1 MAAPPGAGPSASSCY
16 NCFFHCQRG
25 FSLTWLVI
33 IPSVLFLIAGSAL
46 AYVVGAAAVLA
57 FISVDKIRYLA
68 ILPQR
73 IFSQLDVFAMMAMV
87 LFIMTGEVMNRT
99 GVTRYLIDF
108 SMSIVGRLKGGLGH
122 VNIMTS
128 IFFAGVSG
136 SAVADAAALS
146 NTLVPAMREQGYP
159 NRYAG
164 AVTAASSVI
173 GPIIPPSIIL
183 IFYGAWMQVSIGGLF
198 AAGIVPGLVLGGA
211 LLLTNGVLAHRHDHP
226 GGRGSDV
233 PAFLPSLVKSA
244 PALALPVIILGGIVF
259 GIATPTEAAAVAVA
273 AALAA
278 GFFYGGVSMPVLWK
292 CLERSA
298 ILTGSIFMVMT
309 AAACAAY
316 VGSLEQWPQAIARMA
331 TESGLTGIYFLL
343 LINLVFL
350 IAGMFMDVPMA
361 LALLVPLFGPAA
373 VAQGIDPIHLGI
385 ILCLNLTMGLIT
397 PPLGGCLIVVSAISG
412 ENYWSLARATLPF
425 IVVEVL
431 VLLLITLAPW
441 LSLGLPRLLGFM

>member
-1 MAAPPGAGPSASSCY
+1 MAW
-16 NCFFHCQRG
+16 FV
-25 FSLTWLVI
+25 VI
-33 IPSVLFLIAGSAL
+33 LAILFLAAGAAL

-57 FISVDKIRYLA
+57 FIATDNARYLA
-68 ILPQR
+68 VLPQR
-73 IFSQLDVFAMMAMV
+73 IFSQLDIFALMAMV

-99 GVTRYLIDF
+99 GVTRHLIDF
-108 SMSIVGRLKGGLGH
+108 SMSFVGRFKGGLGH

-146 NTLVPAMREQGYP
+146 NTLVPAMREQGYS

-198 AAGIVPGLVLGGA
+198 AAGIIPGLLLGGA
-211 LLLTNGVLAHRHDHP
+211 LLIANSFFAHRENHP
-226 GGRGSDV
+226 GGRGTTV
-233 PAFLPSLVKSA
+233 PHFWSSFVKSI
-244 PALALPVIILGGIVF
+244 PALLLPTIILGGIVF
-259 GIATPTEAAAVAVA
+259 GIATPTEAAGVAVA
-273 AALAA
+273 AALTA
-278 GFFYGGVSMPVLWK
+278 GFFYGGVNMKVILK
-292 CLERSA
+292 CIEKTA
-298 ILTGSIFMVMT
+298 ILSGSIFMVIA
-309 AAACAAY
+309 AAACFAY
-316 VGSLEQWPQAIARMA
+316 VGSLEQWPQQIATLAM
-331 TESGLTGIYFLL
+331 ESGFTGISFLL
-343 LINLVFL
+343 LINLIFL

-373 VAQGIDPIHLGI
+373 VAQGVHPIHLGI

-412 ENYWSLARATLPF
+412 VNYWKLARAILPF
-425 IVVEVL
+425 ILVEL
-431 VLLLITLAPW
+431 IVLLVITLVPSI
-441 LSLGLPRLLGFM
+441 SLYLPRVLGFL